1 MATVAL
7 VPHRTRDEAITLAAE
22 AIAWLESGGHQV
34 RVPEDDARTDELRPY
49 SCPPAKLAAD
59 LDLAVSLGGDG
70 TMLHTVHLLAGSPV
84 PVLGVYVG
92 HLGYLTVVEPE
103 ALTSALEQFVAG
115 DYSVENRMTLA
126 VEVRR
131 GGDVHHD
138 TCLNE
143 AVLEKTVSGHTIR
156 LEALLDGRSF
166 ITYAADGLIVSTP
179 TGSTAYNLSARGPIV
194 SPEQK
199 AIVVT
204 PVSPHGLFDRSLVLA
219 AGEEVRLDVLD
230 GRPAAL
236 SLDGRD
242 CGRLA
247 PGDSITC
254 RANAADARLVTFG
267 ERDFYQVLKAKF
279 GLGLQC

>member
-1 MATVAL
+1 MASVAL
-7 VPHRTRDEAITLAAE
+7 VPHRTRPEALSLAAE
-22 AIAWLESGGHQV
+22 AIAWLEAGGHQV
-34 RVPEDDARTDELRPY
+34 RVPEDDARTDDLRRY
-49 SCPPAKLAAD
+49 SWPPAKLATD

-70 TMLHTVHLLAGSPV
+70 TMLHTVHLLAGSSI

-103 ALTSALEQFVAG
+103 AMTTALEQFVAG
-115 DYSVENRMTLA
+115 EYSLENRMTLA
-126 VEVRR
+126 VEMRR
-131 GGDVHHD
+131 GSDVQHD
-138 TCLNE
+138 ICLNE

-156 LEALLDGRSF
+156 LEAVLNDRPF

-219 AGEEVRLDVLD
+219 AGETVRLDVLE
-230 GRPAAL
+230 GRPAAV

-242 CGRLA
+242 CGTLA

-254 RANAADARLVTFG
+254 RANTADARFVTFG